1 VVNEFLN
8 NSLSQYRDR
17 VTVARF
23 RQIADLFCHSGDL
36 NHSAAASQRS
46 CPLSEDR
53 PFTPSFWKILCRCSF
68 TVPLLSPSS
77 RATSL
82 LDKPRATRHATSR
95 SRRVNI
101 RTDNLLV
108 PRRTR
113 DQPIRLQ
120 MSELSGCWSN
130 SHAKQWCEDLHICS
144 TLTGHQSVPCT
155 NWFHPLTPTVPSINP
170 NNDIHI
176 SCPILFNRRLACAA
190 SAVPLSGFR
199 DRFVAC

>member
-1 VVNEFLN
+1 MPQQWDAYPLAAKCCQLDGQALLLFFTRGSAVNEFLN
-8 NSLSQYRDR
+8 NLLSQYRDR
-17 VTVARF
+17 VTVAAF
-23 RQIADLFCHSGDL
+23 VKSGIFFATPFASWGVSGTQCFDAHNNPPAIS

-77 RATSL
+77 RATCL

-108 PRRTR
+108 PWQTR
-113 DQPIRLQ
+113 DQPMRLR
-120 MSELSGCWSN
+120 MSELSGCGSN
-130 SHAKQWCEDLHICS
+130 SHAKQWLHTS
-144 TLTGHQSVPCT
+144 TSVR
-155 NWFHPLTPTVPSINP
+155 H
-170 NNDIHI
+170 
-176 SCPILFNRRLACAA
+176 
-190 SAVPLSGFR
+190 
-199 DRFVAC
+199 